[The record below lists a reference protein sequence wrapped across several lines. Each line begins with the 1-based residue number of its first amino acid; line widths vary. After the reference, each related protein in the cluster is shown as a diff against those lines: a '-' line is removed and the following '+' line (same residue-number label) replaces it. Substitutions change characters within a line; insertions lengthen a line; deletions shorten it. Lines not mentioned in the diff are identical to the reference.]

1 MKLTEDHIAFVHT
14 IVLRR
19 RELQRQLRLVPT
31 NAQLAEK
38 LECSLRWI
46 EKISSPKRLKSGPS
60 LTAFVAQSQTKSE
73 LDAKPIVTLR
83 HLSKMPGEQQ
93 TELETLGS

>member
-60 LTAFVAQSQTKSE
+60 LTAFAGQSQTKNEQS
-73 LDAKPIVTLR
+73 AKPVEPLRRSNKTHDEQPAELVTR
-83 HLSKMPGEQQ
+83 
-93 TELETLGS
+93 GS